1 MLRLIA
7 VIAIAVIAASA
18 ATLAGGTLTASAAA
32 DGIHAF
38 SIPGV
43 SGVRAW
49 GSYRD
54 TGARVQV
61 TVCVKD
67 VARSVYGAAAVG
79 LAFDSGFQH
88 HDNVSTAAIGYGHE
102 RCRVMVTWYTGHL
115 VVEALSGNKNGK
127 VRWHGKPKRIY

>member
-1 MLRLIA
+1 MLRF
-7 VIAIAVIAASA
+7 IAVIAASA
-18 ATLAGGTLTASAAA
+18 ATLAGGMLPASAAA

-61 TVCVKD
+61 RVCVKD
-67 VARSVYGAAAVG
+67 VVHGVYGAAAVG
-79 LAFDSGFQH
+79 LAFDSSFQR
-88 HDNVSTAAIGYGHE
+88 HDNVGTTAIGYGHAK
-102 RCRVMVTWYTGHL
+102 CRVMVTQYTGHL
-115 VVEALSGNKNGK
+115 VVEALSGNQNGE
-127 VRWHGKPKRIY
+127 VRRHGTPKKIY

>member
-7 VIAIAVIAASA
+7 VVAASA
-18 ATLAGGTLTASAAA
+18 AALAGGTLPASAAA

-54 TGARVQV
+54 TGAKVRV

-67 VARSVYGAAAVG
+67 VVRGVYGAAAVG
-79 LAFDSGFQH
+79 LAFDSGFRR
-88 HDNVSTAAIGYGHE
+88 HDNVSTTAIGYGHAK
-102 RCRVMVTWYTGHL
+102 CRVMVTPYTGHL
-115 VVEALSGNKNGK
+115 VVEALSGNKNGE
-127 VRWHGKPKRIY
+127 VRRHGPPKRIY